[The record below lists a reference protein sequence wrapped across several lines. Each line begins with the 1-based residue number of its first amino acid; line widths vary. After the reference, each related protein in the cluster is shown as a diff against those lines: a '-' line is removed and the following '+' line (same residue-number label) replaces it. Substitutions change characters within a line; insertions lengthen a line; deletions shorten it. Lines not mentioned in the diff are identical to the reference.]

1 MKIKLLSLLICTLF
15 LASMFPGVT
24 TAKNLMSNDACVA
37 HSTTMMS
44 TNRELIKITEE
55 TPDCD
60 IDDDVIVYASSTSL
74 YLYDIQTGDTENV
87 YVGGNIV
94 FPKIS
99 EHRVVYYDFSYM
111 GFKMYDMDTSEKTD
125 LMVTNWGGGDA
136 DSFQFFGD
144 YLVYENF
151 DSDMYSTEIYLY
163 NITTGENIQVTDS
176 PGEDY
181 AENPCI
187 YGTSIAWQLWEGNL
201 CDIVLYDIQSSEY
214 TRVTNTSQFESE
226 TFPSLYEETVVY
238 SYFYYDKINGTVLY
252 GLNLF
257 DIATGV
263 ETTVFSGEEPTANSP
278 EIYGDRIV
286 YSVPE
291 GRLSLYDL
299 PSHTESLIYE
309 SYYLVQPWNVHEDY
323 IVFTIL
329 DEGVYLYKFNTSPP
343 GIEIDTISGG
353 LFKVSAVIKNTGTAA
368 ATDVQWS
375 ITLTGGLILL
385 GKESTGTIPTIGAGA
400 TADIASQIILGF
412 GKTVITVTADT
423 AIQSQNASVLFVFIR
438 L

>member
-1 MKIKLLSLLICTLF
+1 M
-15 LASMFPGVT
+15 
-24 TAKNLMSNDACVA
+24 
-37 HSTTMMS
+37 
-44 TNRELIKITEE
+44 
-55 TPDCD
+55 
-60 IDDDVIVYASSTSL
+60 
-74 YLYDIQTGDTENV
+74 
-87 YVGGNIV
+87 
-94 FPKIS
+94 
-99 EHRVVYYDFSYM
+99 
-111 GFKMYDMDTSEKTD
+111 
-125 LMVTNWGGGDA
+125 
-136 DSFQFFGD
+136 
-144 YLVYENF
+144 
-151 DSDMYSTEIYLY
+151 
-163 NITTGENIQVTDS
+163 
-176 PGEDY
+176 
-181 AENPCI
+181 
-187 YGTSIAWQLWEGNL
+187 
-201 CDIVLYDIQSSEY
+201 
-214 TRVTNTSQFESE
+214 
-226 TFPSLYEETVVY
+226 
-238 SYFYYDKINGTVLY
+238 LY

-385 GKESTGTIPTIGAGA
+385 GKESTGTIPTIEAGA
-400 TADIASQIILGF
+400 TADIASQVILGF

-423 AIQSQNASVLFVFIR
+423 AIQSQNATVLFVFIR